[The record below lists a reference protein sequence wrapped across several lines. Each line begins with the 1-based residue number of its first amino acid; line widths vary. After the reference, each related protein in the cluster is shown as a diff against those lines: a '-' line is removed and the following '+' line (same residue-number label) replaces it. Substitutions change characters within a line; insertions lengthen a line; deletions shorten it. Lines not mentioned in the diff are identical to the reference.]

1 MSEKLTLSSSSTP
14 ILESRLD
21 EQQVANLPFV
31 IQTPS
36 AFQVSVQ
43 DQRILIRDENQDI
56 VQPWLLR
63 GLRLDCFWHL
73 SWGVRIPSSTFF
85 QISVCQLHSK
95 GKYEEKGD
103 ENAAEIAEN
112 LLIKS
117 ILVSERSG
125 RR

>member
-1 MSEKLTLSSSSTP
+1 MSEKLTLSSSSP
-14 ILESRLD
+14 PKLKSRLD

-63 GLRLDCFWHL
+63 GLQLDCFWHL
-73 SWGVRIPSSTFF
+73 SCEVRIPSSTCFRT
-85 QISVCQLHSK
+85 SVCQLHSK
-95 GKYEEKGD
+95 GKNKEKGD
-103 ENAAEIAEN
+103 ENTAEIAEN
-112 LLIKS
+112 LLIKNS
-117 ILVSERSG
+117 SVSGRSG
-125 RR
+125 SR